1 MKRAMGAASALA
13 IAAVLNPAPAAADAE
28 QLAAACGAC
37 HSEVEG
43 GGLSRIS
50 GQRKSPE
57 GWMMTINRMNLIHA
71 AGIAPETRNAL
82 VVYLS
87 DTQGLAPAETAAYR
101 YALEKNPSTIESFE
115 EPLKSMCARCHTGAR
130 AMLQAR
136 TPEEWTTLIDFHV
149 GQFPT
154 VEYQALGR
162 DRDWYK
168 IAREEI
174 APMLAESHP
183 LETEAWTAWSG
194 ADHKPV
200 AGDWVVL
207 TDLPGKGQAYGR
219 LSVTGEASPYQV
231 TGEMKLADGTA
242 LPVKGT
248 MNLYT
253 GYEWRANLTVG
264 DTPMRQVIALSE
276 DGARL
281 EGRQFVH
288 AHDSLGG
295 RITGAR
301 ADGPATVLGAV
312 PEAAKGLSAP
322 VQLVGVGL
330 DGATAE
336 GGALGG
342 LAANA
347 FGATATVS
355 AEAPGL
361 VQVSAGGTGAAI
373 GLFDRIDS
381 LTVEPAFTIAR
392 IGGEGAPAITPAG
405 FRAVAWWAG
414 PDAQPGT
421 EDDIRIGQVPAT
433 WSVDNLH
440 EVAAKMEDTR
450 WAGTMAADGVFTPAV
465 AGPNPERP
473 FSTNNAGELTVKAE
487 AEGASGAGTMIV
499 TVQRFIDTPIR

>member
-13 IAAVLNPAPAAADAE
+13 IAAVLSPGPASADQAQIE
-28 QLAAACGAC
+28 AACGAC

-82 VVYLS
+82 VAYLS
-87 DTQGLAPAETAAYR
+87 ETQGLAPSETTAYR
-101 YALEKNPSTIESFE
+101 YALEKNPSTIEAFE

-136 TPEEWTTLIDFHV
+136 TPEEWTTVIDFHV

-162 DRDWYK
+162 DRDWYR

-183 LETEAWTAWSG
+183 LETAAWTAWSG
-194 ADHKPV
+194 AEHAPV

-207 TDLPGKGQAYGR
+207 TELPGKGQAYGR
-219 LSVTGEASPYQV
+219 LTIAGEGSPYAVTG
-231 TGEMKLADGTA
+231 TFRLADGTE
-242 LPVKGT
+242 LPAQGR

-276 DGARL
+276 DGQSLA
-281 EGRQFVH
+281 GRQFVH
-288 AHDSLGG
+288 AHDSLGAA
-295 RITGAR
+295 ITGAR
-301 ADGPATVLGAV
+301 ADGPAVVLGAV
-312 PEAAKGLSAP
+312 PEAASGLSAP
-322 VQLVGVGL
+322 VQIVGVGL
-330 DGATAE
+330 
-336 GGALGG
+336 GALTAAGGGLDG
-342 LAANA
+342 LAAND
-347 FGATATVS
+347 FGATATIT

-361 VQVSAGGTGAAI
+361 VRVEAGDSGASV
-373 GLFDRIDS
+373 GLYDTIDS

-392 IGGEGAPAITPAG
+392 VGGEGAPPITPAG

-414 PDAQPGT
+414 ADGENGT
-421 EDDIRIGQVPAT
+421 EDDVRIGQIPAT
-433 WSVDNLH
+433 WSVENLH

-450 WAGTMAADGVFTPAV
+450 WSGVMGADGIFTPAV

-473 FSTNNAGELTVKAE
+473 FTTNNAGELTVTAE
-487 AEGASGAGTMIV
+487 AEGASGTGTLIV

>member
-13 IAAVLNPAPAAADAE
+13 IAAVLSPGAAQADAD
-28 QLAAACGAC
+28 QLEAACGAC

-43 GGLSRIS
+43 GGLSRIA
-50 GQRKSPE
+50 GQRKTPE
-57 GWMMTINRMNLIHA
+57 GWMMTINRMNLIHDA
-71 AGIAPETRNAL
+71 NIPNETRNAL
-82 VVYLS
+82 VVWLS
-87 DTQGLAPAETAAYR
+87 DTQGLAPSETAAYR
-101 YALEKNPSTIESFE
+101 YALEKNPSTIEAFE

-162 DRDWYK
+162 DRDWYR
-168 IAREEI
+168 IARDEI

-194 ADHKPV
+194 AEHKPV

-207 TDLPGKGQAYGR
+207 TDIPGKGQAYGR
-219 LSVTGEASPYQV
+219 LSVAGEASPYQV
-231 TGEMKLADGTA
+231 TGEMRLADGTA
-242 LPVKGT
+242 LPVTGT

-264 DTPMRQVIALSE
+264 DTLMRQVIALSE
-276 DGARL
+276 DGDTL

-288 AHDSLGG
+288 AHDSLGAPIRG
-295 RITGAR
+295 TR

-312 PEAAKGLSAP
+312 PEAARGLSAP
-322 VQLVGVGL
+322 VQIVGVGL
-330 DGATAE
+330 GEATAE
-336 GGALGG
+336 GGSLGG
-342 LAANA
+342 LAAND
-347 FGATATVS
+347 FGAAATVT

-361 VQVSAGGTGAAI
+361 VQVKAGETGAAI
-373 GLFDRIDS
+373 GLFDKIDS

-392 IGGEGAPAITPAG
+392 VGGEGAPPITPAG
-405 FRAVAWWAG
+405 FRAIAWWNG
-414 PDAQPGT
+414 PDGQPGT
-421 EDDIRIGQVPAT
+421 GDDIRVGEIPAA

-450 WAGTMAADGVFTPAV
+450 WAGTMAPDGIFTPAV

-473 FSTNNAGELTVKAE
+473 FTTNNAGELTVKAE
-487 AEGASGAGTMIV
+487 AEGATGTGTLIV

>member
-13 IAAVLNPAPAAADAE
+13 IAAVLSPAPARADAD
-28 QLAAACGAC
+28 QLQAACGAC

-43 GGLSRIS
+43 GGLSRIA
-50 GQRKSPE
+50 GQRKTPE
-57 GWMMTINRMNLIHA
+57 GWMMTINRMNLIHD

-82 VVYLS
+82 VAYLA
-87 DTQGLAPAETAAYR
+87 DTQGLAPSETAAYR
-101 YALEKNPSTIESFE
+101 YALEKNPSTIEEFE
-115 EPLKSMCARCHTGAR
+115 EPVKSMCARCHTGAR
-130 AMLQAR
+130 ALLQAR

-183 LETEAWTAWSG
+183 LETAAWTAWSG
-194 ADHKPV
+194 ADHRPV

-219 LSVTGEASPYQV
+219 LSVAGEASPYRV
-231 TGEMKLADGTA
+231 TGEMKLVDGTA
-242 LPVKGT
+242 LPVQGT

-253 GYEWRANLTVG
+253 GFEWRANLTVG

-276 DGARL
+276 DGQSL

-288 AHDSLGG
+288 AHDSLGAP
-295 RITGAR
+295 ITGAR
-301 ADGPATVLGAV
+301 ADGPPAVLGAA
-312 PEAAKGLSAP
+312 PEAARGLSAP
-322 VQLVGVGL
+322 VQIVGVGL
-330 DGATAE
+330 EALTAE
-336 GGALGG
+336 GGALDG
-342 LAANA
+342 LAAND
-347 FGATATVS
+347 FGAAATVT
-355 AEAPGL
+355 AAAPGL
-361 VQVSAGGTGAAI
+361 VQVRAGDSGATI
-373 GLFDRIDS
+373 GLFERIDS
-381 LTVEPAFTIAR
+381 LTVDPAFAMAR
-392 IGGEGAPAITPAG
+392 VGGEGAPPITPAG
-405 FRAVAWWAG
+405 FRAIAWWNG
-414 PDAQPGT
+414 PDGQPGT
-421 EDDIRIGQVPAT
+421 ADDIRVGEIPAT

-440 EVAAKMEDTR
+440 EVAAKMQDTR
-450 WAGTMAADGVFTPAV
+450 WSGVMGADGVFTPAV

-487 AEGASGAGTMIV
+487 AEGATGTGTMIV